1 MSRLLE
7 VNHLRKYYP
16 VYSNVIKREIGNLKA
31 VDDVS
36 FYIDKGET
44 LGLVGESG
52 CGKTTVGKSIIRL
65 IEPTGGDILFE
76 GKSIIGIP
84 AKEMRAYRKD
94 MQIVFQDPYGS
105 LNPRMNIADIIAEP
119 VLKHKISK
127 GRECTNLV
135 LELLDKVGIS
145 RKEVT
150 KYPHEF
156 SGGQR
161 QRICIARVLG
171 LNPKLIVCDEPVSA
185 LDVSVQAQILN
196 LLSDL
201 QKEYNLSYLFIA
213 HGMPAVRHVSDR
225 VGVMYMGK
233 IVEMG
238 DKETIFDSPLHP
250 YTKALIE
257 SVPVADPDIE
267 KDYSPMKGEVPD
279 LMDPPNNCRFC
290 TRCPFADIQ
299 CRNMIPELKEISS
312 GHFVACHKI

>member
-1 MSRLLE
+1 MIRLLE
-7 VNHLRKYYP
+7 VNHLKKYYP
-16 VYSNVIKREIGNLKA
+16 VYSNILKREIGKLKA

-65 IEPTGGDILFE
+65 IEPTDGEILFE
-76 GKSIIGIP
+76 GEPIMGIP
-84 AKEMRAYRKD
+84 ERKLRSFRKN

-105 LNPRMNIADIIAEP
+105 LNPRMSIEDIIAEP
-119 VLKHKISK
+119 ILKHKIAK
-127 GRECTNLV
+127 GSEGTKLV

-145 RKEVT
+145 RKEVS

-238 DKETIFDSPLHP
+238 GKESIFDSPLHP
-250 YTKALIE
+250 YTKALIN
-257 SVPVADPDIE
+257 SVPVADPDIK
-267 KDYSPMKGEVPD
+267 KDYSPMEGEVPD
-279 LMDPPNNCRFC
+279 LMNPPNNCRFC
-290 TRCPFADIQ
+290 MRCPFADDK
-299 CRNMIPELKEISS
+299 CRSLMPELKEISS